1 MRANCFVLSV
11 TLWRGATRTDRQL
24 LLLFRGLL
32 FEVLYGRSHLIEV
45 HRRYHTPLN
54 RGQRERT
61 LNTIHLNRLIIGL
74 LMAGASSQ
82 ILADSYGIFDARGL
96 ALGGTG
102 VALGNVD
109 TGHFYNPA
117 LTAFHE
123 GHEDRTRDGSH
134 SFHAVL
140 AALSDGARTA
150 ADAIAD
156 DLEGRLSAA
165 IDNLN
170 QVPTP
175 AAAREG
181 INAALDL
188 NEAMRQL
195 DGKNVN
201 ADGYLGY
208 GISLPGDLEG
218 GAFFIGSRFL
228 ARGLSDIDSADF
240 DLLQDYVEALE
251 FVESGGAAGEAHPEL
266 RDSQGRFI
274 DPSLRIQSSAAGT
287 GLLLSELGVSAAKQY
302 RLWGRDIAFGIA
314 PKVVHLRVFDEDWR
328 VIDGEFASVGEDRTE
343 LYFNVDLGMA
353 VTVADHWRVGLATKD
368 LRSKTITTA
377 IGDRIE
383 LEPRSR
389 LGLAYISESF
399 DAGLDAELDKTA
411 SLQGNARRQD
421 VSLGMEYRFP
431 LLALRLGYRHDLE
444 GSVGDQFSAGMG
456 WRISRLLLDL
466 SYIQGDGGEGAGLR
480 LAWAY

>member
-1 MRANCFVLSV
+1 MNRFHINSLAF
-11 TLWRGATRTDRQL
+11 
-24 LLLFRGLL
+24 GLL
-32 FEVLYGRSHLIEV
+32 V
-45 HRRYHTPLN
+45 
-54 RGQRERT
+54 
-61 LNTIHLNRLIIGL
+61 
-74 LMAGASSQ
+74 AGISGHAT
-82 ILADSYGIFDARGL
+82 ADSYGIFDARGL

-102 VALGNVD
+102 VALGNAD

-117 LTAFHE
+117 LTAFHQ

-175 AAAREG
+175 AAARAG
-181 INAALDL
+181 INAARDL
-188 NEAMRQL
+188 ENAMHQL

-208 GISLPGDLEG
+208 GVSLPGDMEG
-218 GAFFIGSRFL
+218 GAFFVGSRFIG
-228 ARGLSDIDSADF
+228 RGISDIDSADF

-251 FVESGGAAGEAHPEL
+251 FVESGGTAGEEHPEL
-266 RDSQGRFI
+266 RDAEGRFI
-274 DPSLRIQSSAAGT
+274 DPSFRIQSSASGT

-302 RLWGRDIAFGIA
+302 SLWGQNVAFGLA
-314 PKVVHLRVFDEDWR
+314 PKVVHLRIFDEDWR
-328 VIDGEFASVGEDRTE
+328 VVDGEFASIGDNRTE
-343 LYFNVDLGMA
+343 FYFNVDLGTA
-353 VTVADHWRVGLATKD
+353 VTLADHWRVALAIKD
-368 LRSKTITTA
+368 LRSKTITTD

-383 LEPRSR
+383 LRPRSR
-389 LGLAYISESF
+389 LGLAYISESL
-399 DAGLDAELDKTA
+399 DVGLDAELDKTPD
-411 SLQGNARRQD
+411 LQGVAARQD
-421 VSLGMEYRFP
+421 VSLGMEYRVTM
-431 LLALRLGYRHDLE
+431 LALRLGYRHDLE
-444 GSVGDQFSAGMG
+444 GSAGDQFSAGVG
-456 WRISRLLLDL
+456 WQVSRLLVDM

-480 LAWAY
+480 LGWAY